1 VRQLIR
7 ATAKK
12 DATSMSDLKE
22 LRRNAQDC
30 LTQVRNATNADDKV
44 LWLNIAYAWL
54 KLGEQVEQLRASRVN
69 AR

>member
-1 VRQLIR
+1 
-7 ATAKK
+7 
-12 DATSMSDLKE
+12 MSDLKE

-30 LTQVRNATNADDKV
+30 LTQVRNAANADDKV
-44 LWLNIAYAWL
+44 LWLNIAHAWL

>member
-1 VRQLIR
+1 
-7 ATAKK
+7 
-12 DATSMSDLKE
+12 MNDLKE

-30 LTQVRNATNADDKV
+30 LTQVRSATNADDKV

-69 AR
+69 AG